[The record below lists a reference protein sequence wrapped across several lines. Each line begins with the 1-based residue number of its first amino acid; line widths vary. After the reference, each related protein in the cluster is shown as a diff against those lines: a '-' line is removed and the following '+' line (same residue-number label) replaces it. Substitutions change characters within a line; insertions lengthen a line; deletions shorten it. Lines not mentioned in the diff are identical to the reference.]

1 MVFIV
6 EIICVFCDILDK
18 AKENI
23 DNLNII
29 IRHDQYI
36 AISEILI
43 ITNCKSVAKIWRKLS
58 YSVSFVT
65 YGQTYLKCT
74 CCQFIFFLKNTPIF
88 KT

>member
-6 EIICVFCDILDK
+6 QTHCVLCDVLDK
-18 AKENI
+18 AKENV

-29 IRHDQYI
+29 IRHEQYN

-58 YSVSFVT
+58 
-65 YGQTYLKCT
+65 
-74 CCQFIFFLKNTPIF
+74 
-88 KT
+88 